1 MQNEL
6 LANPLTG
13 DTDPGTGGL
22 RKIRMRA
29 TARQK
34 GKRGGARVHYLYLA
48 AHGVIY
54 LLYVYGKDERS
65 ALTADQ
71 KKQLKRAVEHIKSE
85 WDERES
91 ESD

>member
-1 MQNEL
+1 M
-6 LANPLTG
+6 
-13 DTDPGTGGL
+13 
-22 RKIRMRA
+22 
-29 TARQK
+29 
-34 GKRGGARVHYLYLA
+34 HYLYLA

-71 KKQLKRAVEHIKSE
+71 KKQLKGAVEHIKSE